1 MKSGSYEVKFYPSN
15 ANYEPYTLKET
26 VKVPVTNEAI
36 IVLQQYDYNGYVTV
50 KGTDGYI
57 YNYGDVVPE
66 GTKLIITA
74 TPNDPDMYE
83 VASLTID
90 GAPFANGGTYTF
102 GKKSIEISAT
112 FQVKTKPGNFKVTVP
127 EYLRGTI
134 ITGGGEHV
142 VAEGGTLSF
151 TVATASADA
160 SKVSVKA
167 SNGTVTKGSNGRYTL
182 SGLTANST
190 VTVSLSNPTALKVD
204 IQKSYLNAGKYHV
217 ATVEVESD
225 YTDGKFYYGD
235 EITVVAYPESG
246 VKFEKWSD
254 GSKDQV
260 HDIVLTGD
268 LKLTATFSGTPTGI
282 EDIMAA
288 SIATGKGCVWVRG
301 IANADVTIVS
311 IAGRVQARQRISGD
325 TRIDVPAGIYVVVLE
340 SGSDVKRVKVI
351 VK

>member
-1 MKSGSYEVKFYPSN
+1 M
-15 ANYEPYTLKET
+15 
-26 VKVPVTNEAI
+26 
-36 IVLQQYDYNGYVTV
+36 
-50 KGTDGYI
+50 
-57 YNYGDVVPE
+57 
-66 GTKLIITA
+66 
-74 TPNDPDMYE
+74 
-83 VASLTID
+83 
-90 GAPFANGGTYTF
+90 
-102 GKKSIEISAT
+102 
-112 FQVKTKPGNFKVTVP
+112 
-127 EYLRGTI
+127 
-134 ITGGGEHV
+134 
-142 VAEGGTLSF
+142 
-151 TVATASADA
+151 
-160 SKVSVKA
+160 
-167 SNGTVTKGSNGRYTL
+167 
-182 SGLTANST
+182 
-190 VTVSLSNPTALKVD
+190 
-204 IQKSYLNAGKYHV
+204 
-217 ATVEVESD
+217 
-225 YTDGKFYYGD
+225 
-235 EITVVAYPESG
+235 VAYPESG